1 MDVQYQRH
9 ERVALKDAGKDEK
22 WVQEQIAADP
32 SILGLGDL
40 TLFRK
45 EHKQTPGGRLDVL
58 LSDPETETMYE
69 VEIMLGATDPSHIIR
84 TIEYWDVES
93 RRYPNREHR
102 AVMVAEEITNRF
114 FNVIWLL
121 NRSLPIIAI
130 QLNALKV
137 DGKLLLHFTKVLDI
151 YESPVL
157 VELGEEPPD
166 ETVDRQVW
174 ERRSSPAAM
183 QLFDRL
189 MKMLSDKGVLVHSR
203 YRQDTIAL
211 AGKRNFAHI
220 TPRKTGTCLLLIFE
234 HLPEDALKE
243 GRSKLEGAGVQ
254 VRPHTSGALSISLSN
269 DKLDQSADVLV
280 ELMRQGAKLN
290 GD

>member
-1 MDVQYQRH
+1 
-9 ERVALKDAGKDEK
+9 LPLN
-22 WVQEQIAADP
+22 P

-45 EHKQTPGGRLDVL
+45 ERSQTPGGRLDVL

-102 AVMVAEEITNRF
+102 AVIVAEEITGRF

-137 DGKLLLHFTKVLDI
+137 DGKLLLHFAKVLDN

-157 VELGEEPPD
+157 VGLGEEPPV
-166 ETVDRQVW
+166 ETVDRQMW

-183 QLFDRL
+183 QLFDRFI
-189 MKMLSDKGVLVHSR
+189 KMLSEKGIPVNSR
-203 YRQDTIAL
+203 YRQDMIAL
-211 AGKRNFAHI
+211 AGKRNFAGI
-220 TPRKTGTCLLLIFE
+220 TPRKTGTCLLVIYE
-234 HLPEDALKE
+234 HLPEDVLRE
-243 GRSKLEGAGVQ
+243 GRSKLEAAGLQ
-254 VRPHTSGALSISLSN
+254 VRAHNSGSLSISLSN
-269 DKLDQSADVLV
+269 DKLDQSAEVLV
-280 ELMRQGAKLN
+280 ELMRQGAQLN
-290 GD
+290 RE